1 MKSALLSL
9 TIGSLLLS
17 GCWLFRPNNPPTPC
31 AELDPDFL
39 SYFAFPEGSWWVYRE
54 VNSGRKDSLWMS
66 QFAIL
71 EDVPIEGSWDCYD
84 EVGFQLTNGDSTR
97 FFIGVL
103 DSSYAHSL
111 EGHSLL
117 FSLREFFYLPGGTR
131 GLFQIFYPP
140 SKDSSIFLSS
150 GFELLPLQDSYS
162 SNGQTFGPVIW
173 SRQHPPFRYYTPVV
187 ETIFAQ
193 GVGMIS
199 WTTISGELW
208 ELEKYHLE

>member
-31 AELDPDFL
+31 VAEIDPDFL

-54 VNSGRKDSLWMS
+54 VNSGRKDSFWVS

-71 EDVPIEGSWDCYD
+71 EDVPVEGTRDCID
-84 EVGFQLTNGDSTR
+84 QLGFQVTNGDSIR
-97 FFIGVL
+97 YFAASP
-103 DSSYAHSL
+103 DDYAHSL

-117 FSLREFFYLPGGTR
+117 YSLKEIFYLPGATTFS
-131 GLFQIFYPP
+131 FQIFYPP

-150 GFELLPLQDSYS
+150 GFELLPLQESYS
-162 SNGQTFGPVIW
+162 INGQTFGPVIW

-187 ETIFAQ
+187 ETIFSQ

-199 WTTISGELW
+199 WTTISGEQW